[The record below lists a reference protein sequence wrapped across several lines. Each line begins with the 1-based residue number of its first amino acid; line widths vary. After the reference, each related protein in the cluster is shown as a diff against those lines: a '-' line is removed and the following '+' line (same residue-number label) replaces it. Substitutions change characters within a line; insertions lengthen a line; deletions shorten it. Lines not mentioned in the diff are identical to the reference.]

1 MTDEFSGF
9 TGASARADGSATAQ
23 GADQDSGPVG
33 ARSTARIT
41 VDLDAIRRNVEVLGE
56 HAGSAAVMAVV
67 KADGYGHGLVPS
79 ARAALSGGA
88 TFLGVAQL
96 SEAIALRDSGIRAPV
111 LSWLHVPGSDFAA
124 AVGTD
129 IDLSVSAMW
138 SLVEVADAARA
149 VGRTARI
156 HLKVDTGLGRNG
168 AFGDDW
174 QILLPA
180 ARRLEAEGVVRI
192 VGLWSHFAYADEPTH
207 PTVRRQQE
215 RFGQAVGEAER
226 AGCDL
231 EVRHIANSAATLT
244 NSSAA
249 FDLVRPGL
257 AVYGLSPV
265 PSLGD
270 PRSFGLTP
278 AMTLSAD
285 LAVTKRVP
293 AGQGLSYGHQ
303 YVTSQ
308 DTVVGLVPIGY
319 ADGVPRSATNVGPV
333 SVGGTR
339 HTVAGRVCM
348 DQFIVDLGPG
358 SVARAGDQVTL
369 FGAGESGE
377 PTAEDWA
384 QATGTISYEII
395 SRIGS
400 RVPRVYIEGQ
410 S

>member
-1 MTDEFSGF
+1 MTDGIHGLAYGGVTSSG
-9 TGASARADGSATAQ
+9 TRDTARA
-23 GADQDSGPVG
+23 
-33 ARSTARIT
+33 T
-41 VDLDAIRRNVEVLGE
+41 VDLDAISRNVEVLRK

-67 KADGYGHGLVPS
+67 KADAYGHGLLPC
-79 ARAALSGGA
+79 ARAALGGGA
-88 TFLGVAQL
+88 SWLGVAQL
-96 SEAIALRDSGIRAPV
+96 REAMALRDNGIRAPL
-111 LSWLHVPGSDFAA
+111 LSWLHVPGTDFAGAIA
-124 AVGTD
+124 AD
-129 IDLSVSAMW
+129 IDLSVSALW
-138 SLVEVADAARA
+138 SLAEVADAVRGL
-149 VGRTARI
+149 GRTARI

-174 QILLPA
+174 QALLPA
-180 ARRLEAEGVVRI
+180 ARRLEAEGLVRI
-192 VGLWSHFAYADEPTH
+192 VGVWSHFVYADEPTH
-207 PTVRRQQE
+207 PTVRRQEEQ
-215 RFGQAVGEAER
+215 FGQAVADAER
-226 AGCDL
+226 AGCHL

-244 NSSAA
+244 NPGAA
-249 FDLVRPGL
+249 YDLVRPGL

-270 PRSFGLTP
+270 PQSFGLTP

-308 DTVVGLVPIGY
+308 DTTVALVPIGY
-319 ADGVPRSATNVGPV
+319 ADGIPRNATNVGPV

-348 DQFIVDLGPG
+348 DQFVIDLGPG
-358 SVARAGDQVTL
+358 SVAQAGDRVTL

-377 PTAEDWA
+377 PTAQDWA
-384 QATGTISYEII
+384 EVTGTISYEII

-400 RVPRVYIEGQ
+400 RVPRVHLGGQ
-410 S
+410 P

>member
-1 MTDEFSGF
+1 M
-9 TGASARADGSATAQ
+9 
-23 GADQDSGPVG
+23 
-33 ARSTARIT
+33 
-41 VDLDAIRRNVEVLGE
+41 DLDAISRNVEVLRK

-67 KADGYGHGLVPS
+67 KADAYGHGLLPC
-79 ARAALSGGA
+79 ARAALGGGA
-88 TFLGVAQL
+88 SWLGVAQL
-96 SEAIALRDSGIRAPV
+96 REAMALRDNGIRAPL
-111 LSWLHVPGSDFAA
+111 LSWLHVPGTDFAGAIA
-124 AVGTD
+124 AD
-129 IDLSVSAMW
+129 IDLSVSALW
-138 SLVEVADAARA
+138 SLAEVADAARGL
-149 VGRTARI
+149 GRTARI

-174 QILLPA
+174 QALLPA
-180 ARRLEAEGVVRI
+180 ARRLEAEGLVRI
-192 VGLWSHFAYADEPTH
+192 VGVWSHFVYADEPTH
-207 PTVRRQQE
+207 PTVRRQEEQ
-215 RFGQAVGEAER
+215 FGQAVRDAER

-244 NSSAA
+244 NPGAA
-249 FDLVRPGL
+249 YDLVRPGL

-270 PRSFGLTP
+270 PQSFGLTP

-308 DTVVGLVPIGY
+308 DTTVALVPIGY
-319 ADGVPRSATNVGPV
+319 ADGIPRNATNVGPV

-348 DQFIVDLGPG
+348 DQFVIDLGPG
-358 SVARAGDQVTL
+358 SVAQAGDRVTL

-377 PTAEDWA
+377 PTAQDWA
-384 QATGTISYEII
+384 EVTGTISYEII

-400 RVPRVYIEGQ
+400 RVPRVHLGGQ
-410 S
+410 P

>member
-1 MTDEFSGF
+1 MTDGIH
-9 TGASARADGSATAQ
+9 GVADGGVTS
-23 GADQDSGPVG
+23 SGT
-33 ARSTARIT
+33 RDTARVT
-41 VDLDAIRRNVEVLGE
+41 VDLDAISRNVEVLRR

-67 KADGYGHGLVPS
+67 KADAYGHGLLPS
-79 ARAALSGGA
+79 ARAALGGGA
-88 TFLGVAQL
+88 SWLGVAQL
-96 SEAIALRDSGIRAPV
+96 SEAMALRDDGIRAPL
-111 LSWLHVPGSDFAA
+111 LSWLHVPGTDFAGAIA
-124 AVGTD
+124 AD
-129 IDLSVSAMW
+129 IDLSVSALW
-138 SLVEVADAARA
+138 SLAEVADAARGL
-149 VGRTARI
+149 GRTARI

-174 QILLPA
+174 QALLPA
-180 ARRLEAEGVVRI
+180 ARRLEAEGLVRI
-192 VGLWSHFAYADEPTH
+192 VGVWSHFVYADEPTH
-207 PTVRRQQE
+207 PTVRRQEEQ
-215 RFGQAVGEAER
+215 FGQAVRDAER

-244 NSSAA
+244 NPGAA
-249 FDLVRPGL
+249 YDLVRPGL

-270 PRSFGLTP
+270 PQSFGLTP

-293 AGQGLSYGHQ
+293 AGQGVSYGHQ

-308 DTVVGLVPIGY
+308 DTTVALVPIGY
-319 ADGVPRSATNVGPV
+319 ADGIPRNATNVGPV

-348 DQFIVDLGPG
+348 DQFVIDLGPG
-358 SVARAGDQVTL
+358 SAAQAGDRVTL

-377 PTAEDWA
+377 PTAQDWA
-384 QATGTISYEII
+384 EVTGTISYEII

-400 RVPRVYIEGQ
+400 RVPRVHLGGQ
-410 S
+410 P

>member
-1 MTDEFSGF
+1 MTEQTHGL
-9 TGASARADGSATAQ
+9 ADGDVASPIRRETAF
-23 GADQDSGPVG
+23 A
-33 ARSTARIT
+33 T
-41 VDLDAIRRNVEVLGE
+41 VDLDAISHNVEVLSK

-79 ARAALSGGA
+79 ARAAISGGA
-88 TFLGVAQL
+88 SWLGVAQL
-96 SEAIALRDSGIRAPV
+96 SEAMALRNNKIQVPL
-111 LSWLHVPGSDFAA
+111 LSWLHVPGSDFAGA
-124 AVGTD
+124 ISLD
-129 IDLSVSAMW
+129 IDLSVSALW
-138 SLVEVADAARA
+138 SLGEIADAARDL
-149 VGRTARI
+149 GRAARI

-174 QILLPA
+174 QTLLSA
-180 ARRLEAEGVVRI
+180 ARALEAEGVVHI
-192 VGLWSHFAYADEPTH
+192 VGLWSHFVYADEPTH
-207 PTVRRQQE
+207 PTVRRQEE
-215 RFGQAVGEAER
+215 RFAQAVADADR

-244 NSSAA
+244 NPGVA

-265 PSLGD
+265 PLMGD
-270 PRSFGLTP
+270 PQSFGLIP

-285 LAVTKRVP
+285 LAVTKQVP

-303 YVTSQ
+303 YVTQQ
-308 DTVVGLVPIGY
+308 DTTVGLVPMGY
-319 ADGVPRSATNVGPV
+319 ADGIPRNASNVGPV

-348 DQFIVDLGPG
+348 DQFVVDLGPA
-358 SVARAGDQVTL
+358 STARAGDSVIL

-377 PTAEDWA
+377 PTAQDWA
-384 QATGTISYEII
+384 EATETISYEII

-400 RVPRVYIEGQ
+400 RVPRIYLGGQ
-410 S
+410 T

>member
-1 MTDEFSGF
+1 MTDGIH
-9 TGASARADGSATAQ
+9 GLAAGGVASPGCRETARA
-23 GADQDSGPVG
+23 
-33 ARSTARIT
+33 T
-41 VDLDAIRRNVEVLGE
+41 VDLDAISRNVEVLRK
-56 HAGSAAVMAVV
+56 HARSAAVMAVV
-67 KADGYGHGLVPS
+67 KADAYGHGLVPG
-79 ARAALSGGA
+79 ARAAMRGGA
-88 TFLGVAQL
+88 SWLGVAQL
-96 SEAIALRDSGIRAPV
+96 SEAMALRDNGIHVPL
-111 LSWLHVPGSDFAA
+111 LSWLHVPGSDFAGAIA
-124 AVGTD
+124 AD
-129 IDLSVSAMW
+129 IDLSVSALW
-138 SLVEVADAARA
+138 SLAEVADAARA
-149 VGRTARI
+149 LGLTARI

-174 QILLPA
+174 QTLLPA
-180 ARRLEAEGVVRI
+180 ARRLEAEGLVRI
-192 VGLWSHFAYADEPTH
+192 VGVWSHFVYADEPAH
-207 PTVRRQQE
+207 PTVRRQEEQ
-215 RFGQAVGEAER
+215 FGQAVRDAER

-244 NSSAA
+244 NPGAA
-249 FDLVRPGL
+249 FDMVRPGL

-308 DTVVGLVPIGY
+308 DTTVALVPIGY
-319 ADGVPRSATNVGPV
+319 ADGIPRNATNVGPV

-339 HTVAGRVCM
+339 HRVAGRVCM
-348 DQFIVDLGPG
+348 DQFVVDLGPASG
-358 SVARAGDQVTL
+358 AKAGDLVTL

-377 PTAEDWA
+377 PTAQDWA
-384 QATGTISYEII
+384 EATGTISYEII

-400 RVPRVYIEGQ
+400 RVPRFYVGGQ
-410 S
+410 Q